1 MIFSIRKRRLLYYA
15 AIVYL
20 VILNT
25 HSFFLEPSHISP
37 LKVFCMSL
45 APILF
50 FVEGAVISK
59 ALITGIAFWLYCF
72 FSASLHGSMRFSTIG
87 YSGLFVATFIVFYT
101 AVHKH
106 IFTLQQFKRFLK
118 YLILAYSICLVLQ
131 QLCILVGVG
140 HFPPINLIGN
150 SYMHLGKL
158 PSLSLEPSHTA
169 VILTFTFLSY
179 LRCLELELNKK
190 PIVKDLFTQENKWIS
205 IGFLWVMLTMG
216 SSSAI
221 LGLAVLI
228 FYFVRGNNVIIASCC
243 IVLVFSLALLSDN
256 EQLNRSAKIID
267 ALVTADREQIVEA
280 DGSGASRIIPLMNT
294 FTKLD
299 LSNPQSWFGHGSL
312 AKNDEFYQAWKDLAN
327 ADYNILP
334 IVYQYGL
341 IGWFL
346 SFAIVFFCCIGRFFS
361 FETLLWF
368 TLGMASLGNVYYHWG
383 IIMMMAGVYYFQTRG
398 HNMNRYFI

>member
-1 MIFSIRKRRLLYYA
+1 
-15 AIVYL
+15 
-20 VILNT
+20 
-25 HSFFLEPSHISP
+25 
-37 LKVFCMSL
+37 MSL

-50 FVEGAVISK
+50 FIEGAIISK
-59 ALITGIAFWLYCF
+59 ALIAGIIFWLYCF

-87 YSGLFVATFIVFYT
+87 YSGLFVAAFIVFYT

-106 IFTLQQFKRFLK
+106 VFTLQQFKRFLK

-150 SYMHLGKL
+150 SYMRLGKL

-169 VILTFTFLSY
+169 IILTFAFLSY
-179 LRCLELELNKK
+179 LRCMEIELNKK
-190 PIVKDLFTQENKWIS
+190 PIVKDLFTQENKWMS

-221 LGLAVLI
+221 LSLAVLV
-228 FYFVRGNNVIIASCC
+228 FYFVRGYNVIISSCC
-243 IVLVFSLALLSDN
+243 IALGFSLALLSGN
-256 EQLNRSAKIID
+256 EQLNRSTKIID

-299 LSNPQSWFGHGSL
+299 LSTLHSWFGHGPL
-312 AKNDEFYQAWKDLAN
+312 AQDDEFYQAWKDLAN

-334 IVYQYGL
+334 MVYQYGL

-346 SFAIVFFCCIGRFFS
+346 SLAIVFSCCIRRFFS

-368 TLGMASLGNVYYHWG
+368 TLGMATLGNVYFHWG
-383 IIMMMAGVYYFQTRG
+383 IMMMMAGVYYFQTRG
-398 HNMNRYFI
+398 HNMNRYLI

>member
-1 MIFSIRKRRLLYYA
+1 MIFSIRKRRLLYYV

-37 LKVFCMSL
+37 LKVSCMSL

-72 FSASLHGSMRFSTIG
+72 ISALLHGSMRFSTIG

-190 PIVKDLFTQENKWIS
+190 PIVKDLFTQENKWMS

-280 DGSGASRIIPLMNT
+280 DGSGASRIIPLLNT

-299 LSNPQSWFGHGSL
+299 LSDSRTWWGYGSFSKDDAFFQSW
-312 AKNDEFYQAWKDLAN
+312 QDLAN
-327 ADYNILP
+327 ADYNVIP
-334 IVYQYGL
+334 IVRQYGL
-341 IGWFL
+341 VGWFL
-346 SFAIVFFCCIGRFFS
+346 SLAIIFSCCIRRFFS

-368 TLGMASLGNVYYHWG
+368 TLGMATLGNVYFHWG
-383 IIMMMAGVYYFQTRG
+383 IIMMMAVVYYFQTRR

>member
-20 VILNT
+20 IILNT

-37 LKVFCMSL
+37 LKVSCMSL

-50 FVEGAVISK
+50 FIEGAVISK
-59 ALITGIAFWLYCF
+59 AFITGVVFWLYCF

-87 YSGLFVATFIVFYT
+87 YSGLFVATFIVFYA

-118 YLILAYSICLVLQ
+118 YLILAYSICLILQ
-131 QLCILVGVG
+131 QICVLVGIR
-140 HFPPINLIGN
+140 HFPLINLIGN
-150 SYMHLGKL
+150 SYMRLGKL

-169 VILTFTFLSY
+169 VILAFAFLSY

-256 EQLNRSAKIID
+256 EQLNRLAKIID

>member
-1 MIFSIRKRRLLYYA
+1 
-15 AIVYL
+15 
-20 VILNT
+20 
-25 HSFFLEPSHISP
+25 
-37 LKVFCMSL
+37 MSL

-59 ALITGIAFWLYCF
+59 ALIMGIVFWLYCF

-106 IFTLQQFKRFLK
+106 IFTLQQFKRFLR
-118 YLILAYSICLVLQ
+118 YLILAYTICLILQ
-131 QLCILVGVG
+131 QICVLVGIG
-140 HFPPINLIGN
+140 HFPLINLIGN
-150 SYMHLGKL
+150 SYMRLGKL

-169 VILTFTFLSY
+169 VILTFAFLSY

-190 PIVKDLFTQENKWIS
+190 PNVKDLFTRENKWMS

-221 LGLAVLI
+221 LGLIVLI
-228 FYFVRGNNVIIASCC
+228 FYFVRGNNIIIASCC
-243 IVLVFSLALLSDN
+243 IALVFSLALLSGN

-346 SFAIVFFCCIGRFFS
+346 SFAIVFSCCIRHFFS
-361 FETLLWF
+361 FETLLWV

-383 IIMMMAGVYYFQTRG
+383 IIMMMAVVYYFQTRG